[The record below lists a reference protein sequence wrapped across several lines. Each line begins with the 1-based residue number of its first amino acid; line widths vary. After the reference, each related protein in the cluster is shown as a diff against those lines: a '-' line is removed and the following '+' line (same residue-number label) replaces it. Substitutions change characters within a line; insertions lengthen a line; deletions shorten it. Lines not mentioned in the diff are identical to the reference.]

1 MIKKKPMAFKLNLSK
16 ILQASPNV
24 LLFKYAPI
32 WLSTRYLCFLGKLYY
47 FLNRGERNMIK
58 KNINDVFKN
67 RTEAK
72 KIVKKAFIGIFF
84 HYSEKLL
91 MAYRN
96 YDLLKKEIGKLISYS
111 GLKHLDSALENG
123 GVLMFTGHFGGV
135 EFLPLALHLRH
146 YPVSMVVAFQT
157 EQLKKN
163 LMDRAMSRDVE
174 LIDGHEDN
182 VMHEVFSALKRGRI
196 VVTECDEV
204 DEWKTKGNKT
214 INAFGGR
221 IKLDRTLEILCRRS
235 RATVL
240 CSYMV
245 RIGNGYQ
252 LTVDRI
258 EEEINA
264 EEPVSIKILKNF
276 EKIVM
281 EFPDQWYQWK
291 KFHKMRPEIA

>member
-1 MIKKKPMAFKLNLSK
+1 
-16 ILQASPNV
+16 
-24 LLFKYAPI
+24 
-32 WLSTRYLCFLGKLYY
+32 
-47 FLNRGERNMIK
+47 MIK

-72 KIVKKAFIGIFF
+72 KIIKKAFIGIFF

-163 LMDRAMSRDVE
+163 LLDRAMSRDVE

-182 VMHEVFSALKRGRI
+182 VMYEVFSALKRGRI
-196 VVTECDEV
+196 VITECDEV

-221 IKLDRTLEILCRRS
+221 IILDRTLEILCRRS

-240 CSYMV
+240 SSYMV
-245 RIGNGYQ
+245 RTGNGYQ

-276 EKIVM
+276 EQIVM
-281 EFPDQWYQWK
+281 QFPDQWYQWK

>member
-1 MIKKKPMAFKLNLSK
+1 
-16 ILQASPNV
+16 
-24 LLFKYAPI
+24 
-32 WLSTRYLCFLGKLYY
+32 
-47 FLNRGERNMIK
+47 MIK

-72 KIVKKAFIGIFF
+72 KIIKKTFNGIFF

-96 YDLLKKEIGKLISYS
+96 YDMLKKEIGESINYS
-111 GLKHLDSALENG
+111 GLKYLDSALENG

-135 EFLPLALHLRH
+135 EFMPLALHIRH

-157 EQLKKN
+157 EKLKKN
-163 LMDRAMSRDVE
+163 LLARAMSRDVE

-182 VMHEVFSALKRGRI
+182 VMQEVLSALKRGRI
-196 VVTECDEV
+196 VITECDEV

-214 INAFGGR
+214 INAFGGM

-235 RATVL
+235 HATVL
-240 CSYMV
+240 SSYMV
-245 RIGNGYQ
+245 RTGNGYQ

-264 EEPVSIKILKNF
+264 EESVSIKILKNF

-281 EFPDQWYQWK
+281 EFPDQWYQWE